1 MKSSDESLIK
11 ALFILS
17 EDIQSEDGVANA
29 AILEAAFRLKEL
41 AEKEKQ
47 NQSYIDNIEQ
57 IKQELAHIR
66 SPYSLNQILD
76 LYCKGDYSAELLLQ
90 HSLRIL
96 INKETQSH
104 E

>member
-41 AEKEKQ
+41 VEKEKQ
-47 NQSYIDNIEQ
+47 NQSYINNIEQ
-57 IKQELAHIR
+57 VKQELAHIQ
-66 SPYSLNQILD
+66 SPYSLHEILD
-76 LYCKGDYSAELLLQ
+76 QYCSGCYNAELLLQ
-90 HSLRIL
+90 HSLKIL
-96 INKETQSH
+96 IKDINL
-104 E
+104 